1 MKITGSL
8 KIICLAFCL
17 LSVLLQAD
25 ELHIMYAQGFEPFS
39 WSDPEPRGILIDFM
53 DEILGRRL
61 NIPIQHEICPWA
73 RCQHMV
79 ANGQRD
85 AIFTIPNAQRRAYA
99 EVSHL
104 PLFSSEFVI
113 FTGAKNPQLDEIR
126 EIKSLAELKSR
137 PELVNVSIIGGGWH
151 GVNLEGVKQH
161 TRVVSS
167 TEIMKLLK
175 HNRADIYIEQAALVR
190 YQLKMLGMEQDIV
203 EIPNVLDVT
212 GWHLCIG
219 KGSPLVGLMPAIDR
233 ELELM
238 QRDGSLERL
247 RREIFSRYR

>member
-1 MKITGSL
+1 MKITNSL

-17 LSVLLQAD
+17 LSAPLQAD
-25 ELHIMYAQGFEPFS
+25 ELRIMYAQSFEPFS
-39 WSDPEPRGILIDFM
+39 WAGPEPRGILVDFV
-53 DEILGRRL
+53 DEILVRRL
-61 NIPIQHEICPWA
+61 NIPLKHEIGPWA

-99 EVSHL
+99 EVSRW

-113 FTGAKNPQLDEIR
+113 FTGVNNPHIDEIR
-126 EIKSLAELKSR
+126 QIGSLAELKLH

-151 GVNLEGVKQH
+151 STNLEGVKQH
-161 TRVVSS
+161 TRVVNS
-167 TEIMKLLK
+167 TEILKLLK

-212 GWHLCIG
+212 DWHLCIG
-219 KGSPLVGLMPAIDR
+219 KRSPLVGLMPAINR
-233 ELELM
+233 ELEQM